1 MKRSVKLLAATL
13 AGSVL
18 AGLPLTLTFAQSAP
32 STSSPTS
39 TPAANLRAGLDQLL
53 GEHAMTLELRMQALA
68 QGNKAQYQ
76 ALTTTMN
83 QDTTALTNAVS
94 SIYGQKGGQE
104 FESLWNQ
111 HKYFFSYAKAYVG
124 EQQSQALLTHYKN
137 EFAQFMATANPNL
150 RESTLSTVL
159 QDHINQITT
168 AFNDAQTGHPN
179 QSWAQLVTDY
189 NLMYT
194 AGGYLAAGIDQQF
207 PAQFKDTS
215 TLTPAV
221 NLQVALD
228 QLLGE
233 HAIVLEQAMQADY
246 AGNTALFNALMKVM
260 DNNTAQ
266 LTQAIASVY
275 GTQAGQEFSTL
286 WNKHVYFFDYVNA
299 VKAHNVSAEEAA
311 QNQLTF
317 YKNQF
322 AQFLATAN
330 PNFSESTLSSVL
342 QEHINQI
349 TTAFNDYVSGNYL
362 SSENEM
368 VQAYNLMYTAG
379 AYLSQGIA
387 AQFPQKFDNS
397 TVGTPAGNLRVAL
410 DQLLGEHAMILELRM
425 QALGAGNTALYN
437 ALSDVMTQNTQAL
450 TNAIT
455 SIYGNAG
462 GQEFETLWNKHMYF
476 FTYAQD
482 FVNAQ
487 KAQAQLTFYK
497 NEFAKFMATANPQLS
512 EATLSSVL
520 QEHINQITAA
530 FNDFDQG
537 NDVAAD
543 QELVAAYNLMF
554 TAGDYLATGISNQF
568 PSQFPTSPN
577 TPAANLQA
585 GLDQLLGEHAFILE
599 LRMQALSAH
608 QMGQYQALTTIM
620 NQNTQ
625 ALTAAISS
633 IYGAQAGQKF
643 ESLWNKH
650 MYFFTYENAVL
661 ANNSGAAQQAQATLT
676 HYKSAFAA
684 FMAGANPNLSKKV
697 LSSVLQTHINQISQ
711 SWLDFNQGNDSAS
724 DALLVQDYG
733 LMFDAA
739 HYLATGIVAQ
749 FPQKFGKSPA
759 PITSTTPL
767 PVIPKADIN
776 DHTNALQHAQI
787 DGEEVYFRANQYGIY
802 SESLNPNQVYNPA
815 QPTT

>member
-1 MKRSVKLLAATL
+1 MKRPIKLLAATL
-13 AGSVL
+13 AGTVL

-32 STSSPTS
+32 SASSPTS
-39 TPAANLRAGLDQLL
+39 TSAANLRAGLDQLL
-53 GEHAMTLELRMQALA
+53 GEHAVILELRMQALA
-68 QGNKAQYQ
+68 QGNTAQYQ
-76 ALTTTMN
+76 ALSNIMN
-83 QDTTALTNAVS
+83 QDTTALTNAVA

-111 HKYFFSYAKAYVG
+111 HKYFFTYAKAYVG

-137 EFAQFMATANPNL
+137 EFAQFMAKANPHL
-150 RESTLSTVL
+150 SESTLSTVL

-168 AFNDAQTGHPN
+168 SFNDAETNHPN
-179 QSWAQLVTDY
+179 QSWSQLITDY

-215 TLTPAV
+215 TVTPAV

-246 AGNTALFNALMKVM
+246 AGNTPLFNALMKVM
-260 DNNTAQ
+260 DANTAQ
-266 LTQAIASVY
+266 LTQAITSVY
-275 GTQAGQEFSTL
+275 GTQAGQEFATL

-299 VKAHNVSAEEAA
+299 VKAHNMSAEETA
-311 QNQLTF
+311 QSQLTF

-322 AQFLATAN
+322 AQFMASAN

-349 TTAFNDYVSGNYL
+349 TTAFNDYVSGNY
-362 SSENEM
+362 SASESEM
-368 VQAYNLMYTAG
+368 IQAYNLMYTAG
-379 AYLSQGIA
+379 AYLAQGIV

-425 QALGAGNTALYN
+425 QALGSGNTALYN
-437 ALSDVMTQNTQAL
+437 ALSEVMNQNTQAL
-450 TNAIT
+450 TQAIT
-455 SIYGNAG
+455 SIYGSAG
-462 GQEFETLWNKHMYF
+462 GQEFKTLWDKHMYF

-482 FVNAQ
+482 YVDAEHAQ
-487 KAQAQLTFYK
+487 SQLTFYK
-497 NEFAKFMATANPQLS
+497 NKFSQFMATANPKLS
-512 EATLSSVL
+512 EATLSTVL
-520 QEHINQITAA
+520 QEHIDQITTA
-530 FNDFDQG
+530 FNDYEQA
-537 NDVAAD
+537 NYAAAD

-554 TAGDYLATGISNQF
+554 TAGDYLATGISGQF
-568 PSQFPTSPN
+568 PAQFPTSPN
-577 TPAANLQA
+577 TAACNLQA

-608 QMGQYQALTTIM
+608 QMAQYQALTTIM
-620 NQNTQ
+620 DQNTQ
-625 ALTAAISS
+625 ALTQAITS
-633 IYGAQAGQKF
+633 IYGAQAGKEF
-643 ESLWNKH
+643 ETLWNKH

-661 ANNSGAAQQAQATLT
+661 ANNPAAAQQAQATLT
-676 HYKSAFAA
+676 HYKNVFAA
-684 FMAGANPNLSKKV
+684 FMAGANPNFSETV
-697 LSSVLQTHINQISQ
+697 LSTVLQTHINQISQ
-711 SWLDFNQGNDSAS
+711 SWVDFNQGNYSAS
-724 DALLVQDYG
+724 DSLLVQDYG

-739 HYLATGIVAQ
+739 HYLASGIVAQ
-749 FPQKFGKSPA
+749 FPQKFGGA
-759 PITSTTPL
+759 PVPVTTSTPL
-767 PVIPKADIN
+767 PVIPAADIN
-776 DHTNALQHAQI
+776 FHTTALQQVQI
-787 DGEEVYFRANQYGIY
+787 DGETVYFRANEYGVY

-815 QPTT
+815 QPTI